1 MEKRTNYE
9 KFIIDDFNI
18 IANEF
23 DKKGYSVKDTTDFET
38 YKGWLEQGRKV
49 KTGNKGLKLESSK
62 SYPKPFYHYGFPKLD
77 DKGKRVYRYCKKTFV
92 LFHIEQTECI
102 NA

>member
-18 IANEF
+18 IADEF
-23 DKKGYSVKDTTDFET
+23 NKKGYSVRDTTDFET
-38 YKGWLEQGRKV
+38 YKGWMEQGRKV
-49 KTGNKGLKLESSK
+49 KTGNRGLKFESSK
-62 SYPKPFYHYGFPKLD
+62 PYAKPFYHYNSPMTD
-77 DKGKRVYRYCKKTFV
+77 DKGRRVYRYCKKTFV
-92 LFHIEQTECI
+92 LFHKEQTECI

>member
-1 MEKRTNYE
+1 MEKRPNYQ

-23 DKKGYSVKDTTDFET
+23 NKKGYSVQDTSDFET
-38 YKGWLEQGRKV
+38 YKGWLDKGRKV

-62 SYPKPFYHYGFPKLD
+62 PYPKPFYDYNAPKLD
-77 DKGKRVYRYCKKTFV
+77 DKGRRVYRYCKKTFI
-92 LFHIEQTECI
+92 LFHKEQTEFI

>member
-49 KTGNKGLKLESSK
+49 KLETK
-62 SYPKPFYHYGFPKLD
+62 
-77 DKGKRVYRYCKKTFV
+77 V
-92 LFHIEQTECI
+92 
-102 NA
+102 